1 MLTPPPSAVAKG
13 KARAREPSSPLT
25 EAVVEVGE
33 DDEVEEPPLR
43 TTNGWPYRYFGQ
55 HTDPDKVFDPHDSIY
70 PRASTR
76 VGTRFQCAIVP
87 EVGDKS
93 PAETGPVASTS
104 KGKAKRESKAK
115 SDSVLIARG
124 TAAGVDRSSEAMWL
138 PPEACDDLLARVR
151 ALPAALEAGV
161 IMLDAAL
168 ESLADHH
175 GDVERAFKAVSE
187 LSAANLGVP
196 DWSEAEIA
204 RLDWGI
210 KHHQDDLEDI
220 AHALPDK
227 SLRNVIHYFYV
238 HRPEACVGHDLSDRL
253 TSAATSSSTPTNSVS
268 AAAVRLGTS
277 AATTCRSTSTARMSR
292 SRTRRVRSA
301 ASPRPGPGIA
311 VRPVSV
317 ARAATTRTRSCAT
330 RAASDG
336 DIVRDRAGRL
346 C

>member
-13 KARAREPSSPLT
+13 KARAREPSSELSAA
-25 EAVVEVGE
+25 EEVERVE
-33 DDEVEEPPLR
+33 DDEDAEEPPLR

-55 HTDPDKVFDPHDSIY
+55 HTDPDSVFDPHDSIY

-76 VGTRFQCAIVP
+76 VGSRFQCLVVP
-87 EVGDKS
+87 EVGDLS
-93 PAETGPVASTS
+93 PAEATPVASSS
-104 KGKAKRESKAK
+104 KAKAKRESKAK
-115 SDSVLIARG
+115 ADSVLIARG

-138 PPEACDDLLARVR
+138 PAEACDDLLTRVR
-151 ALPAALEAGV
+151 ALPASLQAGV

-187 LSAANLGVP
+187 LSAANFGVP

-227 SLRNVIHYFYV
+227 TLRNVIHYFYV
-238 HRPEACVGHDLSDRL
+238 HKPEACVQD
-253 TSAATSSSTPTNSVS
+253 
-268 AAAVRLGTS
+268 
-277 AATTCRSTSTARMSR
+277 TTTELISQRQAR
-292 SRTRRVRSA
+292 RRRQ
-301 ASPRPGPGIA
+301 
-311 VRPVSV
+311 VRP
-317 ARAATTRTRSCAT
+317 RQRR
-330 RAASDG
+330 
-336 DIVRDRAGRL
+336 RAGSHRQQ
-346 C
+346 